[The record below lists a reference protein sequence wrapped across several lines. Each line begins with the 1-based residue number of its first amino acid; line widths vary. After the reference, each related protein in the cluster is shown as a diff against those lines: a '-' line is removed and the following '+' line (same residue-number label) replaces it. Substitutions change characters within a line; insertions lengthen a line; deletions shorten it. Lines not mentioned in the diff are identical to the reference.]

1 MTVASDSSKPHQ
13 ISAGAPTMAPGL
25 TDHIWTIKE
34 LLMTQSATFQLSFK
48 GASNMA
54 DLKHFSTQIGALS
67 DADGRILKGI
77 LDETVQKQADPH
89 AFLFS
94 VANAGLAALDI
105 AYVKQ
110 RFRSFLSRIIDL
122 SKQAQPP
129 GWHASNGFFRDWV
142 ATDSILAS
150 MGGPPTIPLGPQAQ
164 PLFDVYL
171 FWYNC
176 VLVRVFRNANNVEG
190 SRPGD
195 AVIHAIE
202 EIVKFAVD
210 LFKAI
215 FGDSG
220 QAQQASQRLQR
231 DFDAAVNRLND
242 ASNQPVTG
250 RHMNGWISV
259 FSHDTAIFTLD
270 VLNQKVP
277 PGTPGDIGK
286 LGNVIRAMLTAL
298 TGLQT
303 QGHNPWLKGFW
314 QLQYQATLEAAVIGL
329 DAVPTLALR
338 KQSDLPE
345 DMGPLL
351 QQVNAP

>member
-1 MTVASDSSKPHQ
+1 
-13 ISAGAPTMAPGL
+13 
-25 TDHIWTIKE
+25 
-34 LLMTQSATFQLSFK
+34 LSE
-48 GASNMA
+48 A
-54 DLKHFSTQIGALS
+54 DQQ
-67 DADGRILKGI
+67 ILKRV
-77 LDETVQKQADPH
+77 LDDAFQNQSDPN

-94 VANAGLAALDI
+94 VANAGLAATDI

-129 GWHASNGFFRDWV
+129 GWHAANGFFHDWV
-142 ATDSILAS
+142 ATDSVLAS
-150 MGGPPTIPLGPQAQ
+150 MGGKPTIPLGPQAQ

-190 SRPGD
+190 SRIGD
-195 AVIHAIE
+195 AVVHTIG
-202 EIVKFAVD
+202 EIVKFALDV
-210 LFKAI
+210 FNAI

-220 QAQQASQRLQR
+220 QAQEAAQRLQE
-231 DFDAAVNRLND
+231 DFNAAVNRLND

-250 RHMNGWISV
+250 THMNGYISV
-259 FSHDTAIFTLD
+259 FSHDTAVFTLD

-277 PGTPGDIGK
+277 RGTPGDIGK
-286 LGNVIRAMLTAL
+286 IGNIIRAMLTAL
-298 TGLQT
+298 TGLET

-329 DAVPTLALR
+329 DAVPTLAFR
-338 KQSDLPE
+338 KESDLPE

-351 QQVNAP
+351 QRINIPCVCQSA